1 LFSKKKYWVAAW
13 YPADGR
19 LLLPGLLMAGCCYLH
34 RGGWK
39 SLVRDLLLAG

>member
-1 LFSKKKYWVAAW
+1 MA
-13 YPADGR
+13 R